1 MSPRIVHRLIVATA
15 TPLALFLVLAA
26 RPSVERVRVGGTF
39 TMTYSQQHPLSVA
52 DAEGHIV
59 IANEA
64 KGTNRST
71 GPTPYE
77 DGADVTIAELADL
90 VQGNGSHQGYVT
102 KSQNGEVAID
112 KWSGAVH
119 TVLGPD
125 QKPATTFAGT
135 WTAVKGEEGHGTYKG
150 RITGQNSYAVDWQG
164 EVDRTPIA
172 SR

>member
-1 MSPRIVHRLIVATA
+1 MSPKVIYRSIVATV
-15 TPLALFLVLAA
+15 TPLALVLVLAA
-26 RPSVERVRVGGTF
+26 RPSVERAHVAGTF
-39 TMTYSQQHPLSVA
+39 TMSYSQQHPLPVA
-52 DAEGHIV
+52 DADGHIV

-90 VQGNGSHQGYVT
+90 TQGNGSHQGYVT
-102 KSQNGEVAID
+102 KSQNGNVTID
-112 KWSGAVH
+112 KWSGTVK

-125 QKPATTFAGT
+125 HQPVTTFGGT
-135 WTAVKGEEGHGTYKG
+135 WTAVKGEQGHGTYKG
-150 RITGQNSYAVDWQG
+150 QMTGQTSYTVDWEG
-164 EVDRTPIA
+164 EIDKTPVA

>member
-1 MSPRIVHRLIVATA
+1 MSPKVMHRSIVATA

-39 TMTYSQQHPLSVA
+39 TMTYSQQHPLPVA

-64 KGTNRST
+64 KGTNRNT
-71 GPTPYE
+71 GPTPYM

-90 VQGNGSHQGYVT
+90 VQGNGSQQGYVT
-102 KSQNGEVAID
+102 KSQNGEVVIA
-112 KWSGAVH
+112 KYSGMIK

-125 QKPATTFAGT
+125 HQPVTTFAGT
-135 WTAVKGEEGHGTYKG
+135 WTSVKGEEGHGTYKG
-150 RITGQNSYAVDWQG
+150 QMTGQTSYTVDWEG
-164 EVDRTPIA
+164 EIDKAPVA